1 MILNYRNLEVEEHS
15 IVIDLVLERHL
26 WLVQGDLEVDEN
38 IVEVEKEV
46 VNVEVEKEVEN
57 LYDEKEVE
65 KLDVEHEKNA
75 VARDEL
81 DFEQE

>member
-1 MILNYRNLEVEEHS
+1 M
-15 IVIDLVLERHL
+15 
-26 WLVQGDLEVDEN
+26 
-38 IVEVEKEV
+38 
-46 VNVEVEKEVEN
+46 NVEVEKEVEN

-81 DFEQE
+81 DFE